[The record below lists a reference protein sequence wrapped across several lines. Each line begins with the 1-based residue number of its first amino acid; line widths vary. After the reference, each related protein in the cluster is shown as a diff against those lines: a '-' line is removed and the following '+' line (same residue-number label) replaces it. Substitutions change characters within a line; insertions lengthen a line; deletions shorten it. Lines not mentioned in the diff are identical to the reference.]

1 MLILA
6 VFHVLT
12 PIRAAVFSVSWVM
25 SWEMEPALKY
35 VHQTARS
42 AQVQLSVVTASL
54 SLSTLVIMSVKP
66 VSMLQLA
73 STVCQVIRPI
83 VPSVAQVTTSIMAAV
98 FLALLIAELVPQ
110 LLCVLLSLIPMDL
123 HLFS

>member
-42 AQVQLSVVTASL
+42 AQVQLSVVTVSL
-54 SLSTLVIMSVKP
+54 SLSTSVIMSAKP
-66 VSMLQLA
+66 VSTLQLV

-83 VPSVAQVTTSIMAAV
+83 ALSVAQATTSIMAAV
-98 FLALLIAELVPQ
+98 FLALLIVELVHQ